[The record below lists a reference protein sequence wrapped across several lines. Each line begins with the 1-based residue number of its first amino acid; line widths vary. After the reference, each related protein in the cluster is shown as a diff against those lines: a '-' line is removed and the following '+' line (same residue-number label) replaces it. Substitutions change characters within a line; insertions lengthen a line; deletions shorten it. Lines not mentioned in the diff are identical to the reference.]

1 MNSIK
6 IFFTSGLILILFQS
20 CLIVNNFYETPS
32 KTLTKEF
39 GHKSNIT
46 KKLNPSGEF
55 VDLKN
60 RKSEIYFIDEIKP
73 KGHLV
78 IIDSLATDSL
88 VKMIIIK
95 DTIVKNYN

>member
-1 MNSIK
+1 MKSIK
-6 IFFTSGLILILFQS
+6 KFFTSGVILILFQS
-20 CLIVNNFYETPS
+20 CLIVNYFYETPS
-32 KTLTKEF
+32 KTSTKEF

-46 KKLNPSGEF
+46 KKLIPSGEF

-73 KGHLV
+73 EGNLI

>member
-1 MNSIK
+1 
-6 IFFTSGLILILFQS
+6 
-20 CLIVNNFYETPS
+20 
-32 KTLTKEF
+32 LTKEF